1 MSKKLTLLVT
11 LIALLALGTNAQTVD
26 ELKAEL
32 AEKTAALGVLQGEVN
47 GLKGQIANFPGWKV
61 GALATIGFNSNS
73 FSKWLASANP
83 NASSTTFGITGN
95 AFANLDQDKY
105 FWRNSLSI
113 AASKTKLVTDT
124 DVDDALP
131 EDLQAEF
138 ETTADAINI
147 TSLFG
152 YKIAPKWAISGLAEY
167 RSTFLTNFNNPGF
180 LDIGVGATWTPIS
193 NLVVV
198 IHPLNYNIVFAKD
211 EFTYEPS
218 LGAKIVADYTQSLP
232 MGVAWR
238 SNLSAFVSYS
248 DPNNFS
254 NWTWVNGF
262 NFTAW
267 KGIGVGVE
275 LGLRGNRQESYNSFL
290 TAAKILDPTTTISA
304 ETVEISDFEDQAN
317 ADNPIQSYFVIGLTY
332 NISR

>member
-1 MSKKLTLLVT
+1 MSKKFSLLVV
-11 LIALLALGTNAQTVD
+11 LIALLAFGTNAQTVE
-26 ELKAEL
+26 ELKSQL
-32 AEKTAALGVLQGEVN
+32 AEKSAALSALQGEVD
-47 GLKGQIANFPGWKV
+47 GLKGQIAAFPGWKT

-73 FSKWLASANP
+73 FSKWLSTANP
-83 NASSTTFGITGN
+83 NSQATTFGITGN

-105 FWRNSLSI
+105 FWRNSLGI
-113 AASKTKLVTDT
+113 AAAKTKLVGDK
-124 DVDDALP
+124 DFNDSLP
-131 EDLQAEF
+131 DSLQSGF

-147 TSLFG
+147 VSLFG
-152 YKIAPKWAISGLAEY
+152 YKIAPKWAISAMGEY
-167 RSTFLTNFNNPGF
+167 RSTFLTNFNNPGY
-180 LDIGVGATWTPIS
+180 LDIGAGATWTPMS

-198 IHPLNYNIVFAKD
+198 FHPLNYNIVFSKD

-218 LGAKIVADYTQSLP
+218 LGLKIVADYTQSLP

-248 DPNNFS
+248 DPGNYS

-267 KGIGVGVE
+267 KGIGVGLE

-290 TAAKILDPTTTISA
+290 SGSAATA
-304 ETVEISDFEDQAN
+304 ETVEISDFDDSTN
-317 ADNPIQSYFVIGLTY
+317 DGDNPVQSYFVIGLTY

>member
-1 MSKKLTLLVT
+1 MSKKLSLLVA
-11 LIALLALGTNAQTVD
+11 LVALLAFGTNAQTVE
-26 ELKAEL
+26 ELKAQL
-32 AEKTAALGVLQGEVN
+32 AEKSAALGALQGEVD
-47 GLKGQIANFPGWKV
+47 GLKAKIATFPGWKT
-61 GALATIGFNSNS
+61 GALATIGLNSNS
-73 FSKWLASANP
+73 FNKWLSTANP
-83 NASSTTFGITGN
+83 NSAATTFGITGN
-95 AFANLDQDKY
+95 AFANLDQEKF

-113 AASKTKLVTDT
+113 AAAKTKLVGDK
-124 DVDDALP
+124 DLNDNLP
-131 EDLQAEF
+131 DSLQAGF

-147 TSLFG
+147 TSLYG
-152 YKIAPKWAISGLAEY
+152 YKIAPKWAVSALGEY
-167 RSTFLTNFNNPGF
+167 RSTFLTNFNNPGY
-180 LDIGVGATWTPIS
+180 LDIGAGVTWTPMS
-193 NLVVV
+193 NFVVV
-198 IHPLNYNIVFAKD
+198 FHPLNYNIVFAKD

-218 LGAKIVADYTQSLP
+218 LGCKIVADYTQSLP

-248 DPNNFS
+248 DPGNFS

-290 TAAKILDPTTTISA
+290 SNSAATA
-304 ETVEISDFEDQAN
+304 ETVAISDFDDSTNDGE
-317 ADNPIQSYFVIGLTY
+317 NPVQSYFVIGLTY